1 MLCGRWEIVGEPIIF
16 EGILYVYIFIY
27 TDMLHILFVL
37 YDLWHMI
44 YDMMDEFVN
53 CKRGPLETPEAGT
66 CQAFCLV
73 CQAAFVLPAVVLGLF
88 KSLEKP
94 HKQHLPAQPSTS
106 CPKRQDPISGTS

>member
-1 MLCGRWEIVGEPIIF
+1 M
-16 EGILYVYIFIY
+16 
-27 TDMLHILFVL
+27 L

-44 YDMMDEFVN
+44 CDMMDEFIN
-53 CKRGPLETPEAGT
+53 CKLGPFETPEAGT

-94 HKQHLPAQPSTS
+94 SSSTCLHSLQHLVQSDKILYQEQAKQAKLMCCSLSP
-106 CPKRQDPISGTS
+106 